1 MSIKPYE
8 LKVSKKTFLNKEA
21 VKIELEIPASLKEI
35 FEYKHGQFLSVQ
47 LTIDEKEYRRE
58 YSLCSSPY
66 SENIYEIASKNVKD
80 GIVSN
85 YFYNDLK
92 VGDTLMSYPP
102 QGKFFTELNP
112 NNKIMYVMI
121 AGGSGITPV
130 ISIIKSVLYAEPES
144 HVILYYGNNSQD
156 SIMFKNVLDE
166 LQNKYIDRFKLYY
179 TVMESDTEWNGMKGF
194 INTTD
199 LDKILID
206 ADNKVQIEKEFF
218 ICGPGEMME
227 LVKKHLSGKNY
238 SKEKIHIEYF
248 DAPVSPDP
256 VTVSEDTDE
265 VSEEIIKDRNIKVI
279 LNDSEYDVPVP
290 EGSVILDAVIAQ
302 ELDPPFSCR
311 SGICT
316 TCRAKLYSGKVKMD
330 EREGLSDSEIDEG
343 YILTCQSHPLTDD
356 VKLEYM

>member
-1 MSIKPYE
+1 MSIKLYD
-8 LKVSKKTFLNKEA
+8 LKVAKKTFLNKEA
-21 VKIELEIPASLKEI
+21 VKIELEIPSSLKEI
-35 FEYKHGQFLSVQ
+35 FEYKQGQFLSVQ
-47 LTIDEKEYRRE
+47 ISIDGKDYRRE
-58 YSLCSSPY
+58 YSLCSSPH
-66 SENIYEIASKNVKD
+66 SENTYEIASKNVKD

-85 YFYNDLK
+85 YFFNNLK
-92 VGDTLMSYPP
+92 EGDTILSYPP

-112 NNKIMYVMI
+112 RNKKNYVMI

-144 HVILYYGNNSQD
+144 HVILYYGNNSED
-156 SIMFKNVLDE
+156 VIMFKDELDE
-166 LQNKYIDRFKLYY
+166 LQNKYSDRFKLNH
-179 TVMESDTEWNGMKGF
+179 TVMESGAEWNGMKGF
-194 INTTD
+194 INTAD

-206 ADNKVQIEKEFF
+206 TDNKVQLEKEFF

-227 LVKKHLSGKNY
+227 LVKNHLIEKNY
-238 SKEKIHIEYF
+238 PKEKIHIEYF
-248 DAPVSPDP
+248 DAPVSPNP
-256 VTVSEDTDE
+256 VALSEDTEE
-265 VSEEIIKDRNIKVI
+265 VNEENIKDRKIKVI
-279 LNDSEYDVPVP
+279 LNDSEHEVFVP

-302 ELDPPFSCR
+302 DLDPPFSCR

-330 EREGLSDSEIDEG
+330 EREGLSDSEIDDG